1 MGYNYSQFPIKKTVY
16 PVSYIRVWYDLSI
29 LQIEAKDVYV
39 VYLHQIDVVA
49 IYQRKAIIL
58 FQGTFLYWKGKR

>member
-1 MGYNYSQFPIKKTVY
+1 MGYNYSQFPIEKLSIRY
-16 PVSYIRVWYDLSI
+16 RIYIRVWYDLSI
-29 LQIEAKDVYV
+29 LQVEAKDVYV

-58 FQGTFLYWKGKR
+58 FQGTFLY